1 MSYSGKWVLKS
12 VTAFDEDFNQIE
24 MTPEEYINSPMP
36 YVDETDEEEVAN
48 EIRERK
54 SMAAMQLKVCE
65 DGKFYPL
72 LPLPEGVSQQEIDEA
87 LSNGEIKV
95 LDGMLSSDVMD
106 WEERNGEFWFN
117 SKMEGET
124 FGEPVDPWVK
134 ASNDDGTIS
143 FMTFKFMKV

>member
-1 MSYSGKWVLKS
+1 MSYLGKWVLKS

-36 YVDETDEEEVAN
+36 YIDETDEAAVYD

-72 LPLPEGVSQQEIDEA
+72 TPIPEGVSQQEIDEA
-87 LSNGEIKV
+87 LAGGEIR
-95 LDGMLSSDVMD
+95 LEDGMLSTDVMD
-106 WEERNGEFWFN
+106 WEERDGEFWFN
-117 SKMEGET
+117 SGMEGET